1 MERPLTWVITSPGK
15 DRPPLQ
21 ESPPLLPK
29 PQEPYSR
36 RKRPP
41 RSLPEKC
48 QYKIK
53 YRASGHNGNSG
64 PDRFISKGA
73 LLIRFLIFSQHGT
86 GTAKRKG
93 LDGIPGFPISTLNNL
108 GPIPRENS
116 TTPIP
121 QTFAIRKWPSSW
133 IRIMAPRIS
142 IDKMIFIWL
151 NAFLS

>member
-1 MERPLTWVITSPGK
+1 MA
-15 DRPPLQ
+15 
-21 ESPPLLPK
+21 
-29 PQEPYSR
+29 QEP
-36 RKRPP
+36 P
-41 RSLPEKC
+41 
-48 QYKIK
+48 
-53 YRASGHNGNSG
+53 
-64 PDRFISKGA
+64 KGKA
-73 LLIRFLIFSQHGT
+73 LMEYLVS
-86 GTAKRKG
+86 
-93 LDGIPGFPISTLNNL
+93 PISTLNNL